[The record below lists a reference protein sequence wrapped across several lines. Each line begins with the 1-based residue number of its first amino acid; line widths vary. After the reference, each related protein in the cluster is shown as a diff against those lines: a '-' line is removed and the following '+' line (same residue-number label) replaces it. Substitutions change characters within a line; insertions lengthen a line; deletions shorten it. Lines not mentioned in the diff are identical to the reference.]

1 MENLVVSST
10 PLRISFVGGG
20 TDFKEFYERKNFYGQ
35 VISAAINF
43 KTYCF
48 MKKKNNLNVKNDKFF
63 FDNNFQKSHVY
74 KKLIYFCRKEGIKNK
89 YDIIFYSDIP
99 NGSGLGTS
107 SSFILSL
114 LKSLYKINKKKI
126 SKSNLINKANFFES
140 KLLKRPI
147 GMQDAWGS
155 EIKGIKKIIFKK
167 KKITIKKIYNRKFKN
182 FINKKLFLYPVNYFI
197 PNDKI

>member
-89 YDIIFYSDIP
+89 YDDLEYVNDVLDY
-99 NGSGLGTS
+99 N
-107 SSFILSL
+107 
-114 LKSLYKINKKKI
+114 
-126 SKSNLINKANFFES
+126 FES
-140 KLLKRPI
+140 EKIALEYYEKLIKDINNFGLNVVYYGNDNDIYDSGDNYLRSFGYNINNVPNMSPEIIKIMDDYLEYNTLK
-147 GMQDAWGS
+147 
-155 EIKGIKKIIFKK
+155 
-167 KKITIKKIYNRKFKN
+167 
-182 FINKKLFLYPVNYFI
+182 
-197 PNDKI
+197 